1 MGVAESADSHD
12 RALCLRVCV
21 PWRCAGLLAGG
32 GLARTIMKRQLDK
45 TTRLWLWLFVLL
57 FFVVLALLLLP
68 ERNDAPKGTYP
79 HRAMPSER

>member
-1 MGVAESADSHD
+1 
-12 RALCLRVCV
+12 
-21 PWRCAGLLAGG
+21 
-32 GLARTIMKRQLDK
+32 MKRQLDK